1 MGEGV
6 VVIGVG
12 NRDRGDDAAGRRVAA
27 ALRRA
32 VPDGVFVLESDGD
45 PATIMDAWEG
55 ADRAVVVDAM
65 VSGAPA
71 GTVRRFDATDD
82 PLPTSVH
89 LASTHGM
96 GAAEAIE
103 LARQL
108 GRLPG
113 RLLVYGI
120 EGSSFRAG
128 SPLSEPV
135 AGAVEMAAGMVL
147 AEVGDET
154 GGG

>member
-1 MGEGV
+1 VGEGV

-27 ALRRA
+27 ALRET
-32 VPDGVFVLESDGD
+32 VPANVVVLESDGD

-55 ADRAVVVDAM
+55 AALAVVVDAM
-65 VSGAPA
+65 VSGSVP

-82 PLPTSVH
+82 SIPVSVD
-89 LASTHGM
+89 LTSTHGM

-103 LARQL
+103 LAREL
-108 GRLPG
+108 GRLPD

-120 EGSSFRAG
+120 EGTSFRAG
-128 SPLSEPV
+128 DPLSAEV
-135 AGAVEMAAGMVL
+135 SGGVELAASMVL
-147 AEVGDET
+147 AEVGD
-154 GGG
+154 G

>member
-1 MGEGV
+1 VGEGV

-27 ALRRA
+27 ALRES
-32 VPDGVFVLESDGD
+32 VPEGVYVLESDGD

-55 ADRAVVVDAM
+55 AARAVVVDAM
-65 VSGAPA
+65 VSGAAP
-71 GTVRRFDATDD
+71 GTVRRFDATED
-82 PLPTSVH
+82 PLPVSVH

-108 GRLPG
+108 GRLPE

-120 EGSSFRAG
+120 EGASFHAG
-128 SPLSEPV
+128 DPPTDEVLGGIEL
-135 AGAVEMAAGMVL
+135 ATGML
-147 AEVGDET
+147 MAEVADG
-154 GGG
+154 